1 MNGNFDNTYKI
12 AWAKSL
18 VELSSSIN
26 ISDDGPIIFSFE
38 QIVNFC
44 FKYYG
49 QRGLSPLAV
58 KLRMFTSVIRMA
70 INR

>member
-38 QIVNFC
+38 QIADCC

-49 QRGLSPLAV
+49 QRGLHCF
-58 KLRMFTSVIRMA
+58 KLLDIFLWGQVQ
-70 INR
+70 